1 MKAINEFKGKYYF
14 LSNFYS
20 CPIEY
25 NEINYLNSEAA
36 FQAQKCPN
44 RALEFSNLTPNRAKL
59 LGRRVDLR
67 NDWEDNKINIM
78 ESILRVKFSDD
89 KLKNK
94 LIDTYPAE
102 LIEGNTWND
111 KFWGVDINTGIGE
124 NNLGKILM
132 KLRHEYI
139 NERT

>member
-25 NEINYLNSEAA
+25 NGINYLNSEAA
-36 FQAQKCPN
+36 FQAQKCPS
-44 RALEFSNLTPNRAKL
+44 RASEFSGLTPNRAKL
-59 LGRRVDLR
+59 LGRRVKLR
-67 NDWEDNKINIM
+67 EDWENNKIFIM
-78 ESILRVKFSDD
+78 ESILRIKFSDD
-89 KLKNK
+89 KLKDK

-102 LIEGNTWND
+102 LIEGNTWYD
-111 KFWGVDINTGIGE
+111 KFWGVDIKTNIGE

-132 KLRHEYI
+132 RIREEYI

>member
-1 MKAINEFKGKYYF
+1 
-14 LSNFYS
+14 
-20 CPIEY
+20 
-25 NEINYLNSEAA
+25 
-36 FQAQKCPN
+36 
-44 RALEFSNLTPNRAKL
+44 
-59 LGRRVDLR
+59 
-67 NDWEDNKINIM
+67 M

-111 KFWGVDINTGIGE
+111 KFWGVDINTSIGE

-132 KLRHEYI
+132 KLRDEYI
-139 NERT
+139 SERM

>member
-25 NEINYLNSEAA
+25 NGIKFLNSEAA

-44 RALEFSNLTPNRAKL
+44 RASEFSELTPNRAKL
-59 LGRRVDLR
+59 LGRRVKLR
-67 NDWEDNKINIM
+67 EDWENNKISIM
-78 ESILRVKFSDD
+78 ESILRIKFSDD
-89 KLKNK
+89 KLKDK

-102 LIEGNTWND
+102 LIEGNTWYD

-132 KLRHEYI
+132 RIREEYI